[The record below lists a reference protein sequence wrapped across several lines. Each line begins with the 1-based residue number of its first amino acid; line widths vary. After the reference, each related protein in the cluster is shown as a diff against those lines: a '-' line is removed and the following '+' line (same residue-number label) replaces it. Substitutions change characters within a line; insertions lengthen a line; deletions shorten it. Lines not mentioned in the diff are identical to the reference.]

1 MEFFDLTIRD
11 FILQFFLPGVMILI
25 VVDIVVL
32 LVGKLVNH
40 QKSQNYKE

>member
-1 MEFFDLTIRD
+1 MEFLDLTMRD

-25 VVDIVVL
+25 VLDIVVL
-32 LVGKLVNH
+32 LVGKLINQ